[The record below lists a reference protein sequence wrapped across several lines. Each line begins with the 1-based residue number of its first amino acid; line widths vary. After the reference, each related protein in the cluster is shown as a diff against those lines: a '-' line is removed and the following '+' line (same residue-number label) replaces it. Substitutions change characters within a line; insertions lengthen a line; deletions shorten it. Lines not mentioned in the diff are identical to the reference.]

1 MDSLAGMRLFMRVV
15 QAGSFSAAG
24 RQIGLSPASVFRAIN
39 ALEDML
45 GARLLNRSSR
55 KLTLTEAGELYSA
68 KLEQILGEIDDT
80 HAEVTQLQLAPRGTL
95 RIHTRVSL
103 GIHHLAPLLPV
114 FLAQYAELK
123 IDLRL
128 SDTPIDLAEENID
141 VDIRVGEVTGS
152 SFLIQKLGS
161 SPRLLCA
168 SPAYLARHA
177 PVRLPEDLKIHNC
190 LTFRSDENQ
199 PMWRFLRG
207 TELTELRISGSL
219 QADHGDVLREA
230 ALAGLGVVLLPA
242 WSVEADLL
250 AGRLVPLLLEYEA
263 TPFGFDH
270 DLYVVTHKARHRS
283 LKVRLF
289 LSFLVKAF
297 RERQDWGTIKQRLS
311 EKYR

>member
-1 MDSLAGMRLFMRVV
+1 MRVV

-68 KLEQILGEIDDT
+68 KLDQILGEIDDA
-80 HAEVTQLQLAPRGTL
+80 HAEVSQLQRTPRGTL

-103 GIHHLAPLLPV
+103 GTQHLAPMLPV
-114 FLAQYAELK
+114 FLAQYTELK

-141 VDIRVGEVTGS
+141 VDIRVGDVTGS
-152 SFLIQKLGS
+152 AFMIQKLAS

-168 SPAYLARHA
+168 SPAYLAARPA
-177 PVRLPEDLKIHNC
+177 VERPEDLAAHNC

-207 TELTELRISGSL
+207 TALTELRVTGSL

-230 ALAGLGVVLLPA
+230 ARAGLGVALLPA
-242 WSVEADLL
+242 WSVGADLL
-250 AGRLVPLLLEYEA
+250 AGRLAPLLLDYEA

-270 DLYVVTHKARHRS
+270 DIYVVTHKARHRS
-283 LKVRLF
+283 LKIRLF
-289 LSFLVKAF
+289 LDFLVKAF
-297 RERQDWGTIKQRLS
+297 REHQDWGNIKTRLKARS
-311 EKYR
+311 A